1 MQLLV
6 LEHFSSNDHSG
17 FLEEFSVTVIDEAGG
32 SDPTR
37 KEYWKRTGWT
47 G

>member
-37 KEYWKRTGWT
+37 KEYWKRAGWT